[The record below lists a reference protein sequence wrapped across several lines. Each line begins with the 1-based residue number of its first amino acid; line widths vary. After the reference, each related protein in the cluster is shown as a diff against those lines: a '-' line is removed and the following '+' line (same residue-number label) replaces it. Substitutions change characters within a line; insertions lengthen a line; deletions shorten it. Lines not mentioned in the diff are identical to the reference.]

1 MDNKND
7 SKEVSIPRDPPVII
21 YSAEITNGYVFR
33 QIFELY
39 DKLVIEGIPM
49 YFKDTGIT
57 IRTGSSS
64 SRDSMKLISD
74 IEIFTDD
81 IIHYYMNEDLATI
94 KKSDEQESACYI
106 EELNINT
113 VKSVFKSIA
122 KSNSV
127 RIYKT
132 TLCDDVF
139 IEIRGLTTEHSRL
152 TTNKFRK
159 FHYDI
164 SEYQDDFEKP
174 NLKIEISQ
182 FCTTMKGMTRGD
194 AEYTS
199 FKVFPEGMMIEGRN
213 GTGSITKDM
222 RWGKLP
228 DQDDVAI
235 EIEYDKDD
243 YYETKVSSS
252 SIKALTKISGMS
264 NYSIIKIIS
273 SRNGLLRLSHKIG
286 DFGEHNIYLVDN
298 S

>member
-1 MDNKND
+1 MELENSDEKIP
-7 SKEVSIPRDPPVII
+7 KEIDVVV

-39 DKLVIEGIPM
+39 DKLVIEGIPV
-49 YFKDTGIT
+49 YFKESGIT
-57 IRTGSSS
+57 IRTGTSS

-74 IEIFTDD
+74 IEIYTDD
-81 IIHYYMNEDLATI
+81 IINYYMNEDLATI
-94 KKSDEQESACYI
+94 KRTEDQSPCYI

-132 TLCDDVF
+132 TLSDDVF
-139 IEIRGLTTEHSRL
+139 IEIKGLTTEHSRL
-152 TTNKFRK
+152 STSKHRK
-159 FHYDI
+159 VYYDL
-164 SEYQDDFEKP
+164 SEYQDDMEKP
-174 NLKIEISQ
+174 NIKIEISQ

-199 FKVFPEGMMIEGRN
+199 FKVFDEGLMVEGRN

-222 RWGKLP
+222 RWGSLP
-228 DQDDVAI
+228 DSNDPNI
-235 EIEYDKDD
+235 EMEVERDSYF
-243 YYETKVSSS
+243 ETKVSSP
-252 SIKALTKISGMS
+252 SIKALSKISSMT
-264 NYSIIKIIS
+264 NYSIIKVFS
-273 SRNGLLRLSHKIG
+273 FRDGLMRLNHKIG
-286 DFGEHNIYLVDN
+286 DFGEHNVYLIDN

>member
-1 MDNKND
+1 M
-7 SKEVSIPRDPPVII
+7 EVSNRNQENIPREITITV

-39 DKLVIEGIPM
+39 DKLVMEGIPI
-49 YFKDTGIT
+49 YFKESGIT
-57 IRTGSSS
+57 IRTGTSS

-81 IIHYYMNEDLATI
+81 IIEYYMNKELATI
-94 KKSDEQESACYI
+94 KGSDEDTACYI

-132 TLCDDVF
+132 TMSDDVF
-139 IEIRGLTTEHSRL
+139 IEIKGLTTEHSRL
-152 TTNKFRK
+152 TTSKYRK
-159 FHYDI
+159 IHYDV
-164 SEYQDDFEKP
+164 SDYQDDEKP

-199 FKVFPEGMMIEGRN
+199 FKVFPKGMKIEGRN

-222 RWGKLP
+222 CWGKVPGL
-228 DQDDVAI
+228 QEQSI
-235 EIEYDKDD
+235 EIEHDPED

-273 SRNGLLRLSHKIG
+273 FRNGLLRLNHKIG

>member
-1 MDNKND
+1 MDIVHQD
-7 SKEVSIPRDPPVII
+7 ERIPREVPII
-21 YSAEITNGYVFR
+21 VYCAEITNGYVFR

-49 YFKDTGIT
+49 YLKESGIT
-57 IRTGSSS
+57 IRTGTSS

-74 IEIFTDD
+74 VEIFTED
-81 IIHYYMNEDLATI
+81 IIHYYLNEELATI
-94 KKSDEQESACYI
+94 KKTEDEDACYI

-132 TLCDDVF
+132 TISDDVF
-139 IEIRGLTTEHSRL
+139 IEIKGLTTEHSRL
-152 TTNKFRK
+152 STSRHRK
-159 FHYDI
+159 VHYDV
-164 SEYQDDFEKP
+164 SDYQDDVKKP

-222 RWGKLP
+222 CWGKMP
-228 DQDDVAI
+228 NDGGGQV
-235 EIEYDKDD
+235 EIDLDPDD
-243 YYETKVSSS
+243 YFETKVSSS

-273 SRNGLLRLSHKIG
+273 FRNGLLRLNHKIG

>member
-1 MDNKND
+1 MELLSREEKIP
-7 SKEVSIPRDPPVII
+7 KEIDVVV

-39 DKLVIEGIPM
+39 DKLVIEGIPV
-49 YFKDTGIT
+49 YFKESGIT
-57 IRTGSSS
+57 IRTGTSS

-74 IEIFTDD
+74 IEIYTDD
-81 IIHYYMNEDLATI
+81 IINYYLNEDLATI
-94 KKSDEQESACYI
+94 KRTEDQSPCTI

-132 TLCDDVF
+132 TLSDDVF
-139 IEIRGLTTEHSRL
+139 IEIKGLTTEHSRL
-152 TTNKFRK
+152 STSKYRK
-159 FHYDI
+159 VHYDI
-164 SEYQDDFEKP
+164 SEYQDESEKP

-199 FKVFPEGMMIEGRN
+199 FKVFPDGMMIEGRN
-213 GTGSITKDM
+213 GTGSITKYM
-222 RWGKLP
+222 KWGNVP
-228 DQDDVAI
+228 VTQDPNIEVDVDRSS
-235 EIEYDKDD
+235 YF
-243 YYETKVSSS
+243 ETKVSSS
-252 SIKALTKISGMS
+252 SIKALTKISSMS

-273 SRNGLLRLSHKIG
+273 FRDGLLRLNHKIG

>member
-1 MDNKND
+1 MELLSREDKIP
-7 SKEVSIPRDPPVII
+7 KEIDVVV

-39 DKLVIEGIPM
+39 DKLVIEGIPV
-49 YFKDTGIT
+49 YFKESGIT
-57 IRTGSSS
+57 IRTGTSS

-74 IEIFTDD
+74 IEIYTDD
-81 IIHYYMNEDLATI
+81 IISYYLNEDLATI
-94 KKSDEQESACYI
+94 KRTEDQTPCYI

-132 TLCDDVF
+132 TMSDDVF
-139 IEIRGLTTEHSRL
+139 IEIKGLTTEHSRL
-152 TTNKFRK
+152 STSKYRK
-159 FHYDI
+159 VHYDI
-164 SEYQDDFEKP
+164 SDYQDEEEKP
-174 NLKIEISQ
+174 NLKIEINQ

-194 AEYTS
+194 AEY
-199 FKVFPEGMMIEGRN
+199 MMIEGRN

-222 RWGKLP
+222 KWGKVP
-228 DQDDVAI
+228 AQDPSI
-235 EIEYDKDD
+235 EMEIDRSSYF
-243 YYETKVSSS
+243 ETKVSSS
-252 SIKALTKISGMS
+252 SIKALTKISSMS

-273 SRNGLLRLSHKIG
+273 FRDGLLRLNHKIG

>member
-1 MDNKND
+1 MELENSDEK
-7 SKEVSIPRDPPVII
+7 IPREIDVVV

-39 DKLVIEGIPM
+39 DKLVIEGIPV
-49 YFKDTGIT
+49 YFKESGIT
-57 IRTGSSS
+57 IRTGTSS

-74 IEIFTDD
+74 IEIYTDD
-81 IIHYYMNEDLATI
+81 IINYYMNEDLASI
-94 KKSDEQESACYI
+94 KRTDEQSPCYI

-132 TLCDDVF
+132 TLSDDVF
-139 IEIRGLTTEHSRL
+139 IEIKGLTTEHSRL
-152 TTNKFRK
+152 STSKHRK
-159 FHYDI
+159 VYYDL
-164 SEYQDDFEKP
+164 SDYQDDMEKP
-174 NLKIEISQ
+174 NIKIEISQ

-199 FKVFPEGMMIEGRN
+199 FKVFQDGLMVEGRN

-222 RWGKLP
+222 RWGSLP
-228 DQDDVAI
+228 DSNDPNI
-235 EIEYDKDD
+235 EVDIERDSYF
-243 YYETKVSSS
+243 ETKVSSP
-252 SIKALTKISGMS
+252 SIKALSKISSMT
-264 NYSIIKIIS
+264 NYSIIKVFS
-273 SRNGLLRLSHKIG
+273 FRDGLMRLNHKIG

>member
-1 MDNKND
+1 MDIVHHD
-7 SKEVSIPRDPPVII
+7 ERIPKEIPII
-21 YSAEITNGYVFR
+21 VYCAEITNGYVFR

-49 YFKDTGIT
+49 YLKESGIT
-57 IRTGSSS
+57 IRTGTSS

-74 IEIFTDD
+74 VEIFTED
-81 IIHYYMNEDLATI
+81 IIHYYLNDELATI
-94 KKSDEQESACYI
+94 KKTEDEDACYI

-122 KSNSV
+122 KSNRV

-132 TLCDDVF
+132 TLSEDVF
-139 IEIRGLTTEHSRL
+139 IEIKGLTTEHSRL
-152 TTNKFRK
+152 STSRHRK
-159 FHYDI
+159 VHYDV
-164 SEYQDDFEKP
+164 SDYQDDVKKP

-222 RWGKLP
+222 CWGKRP
-228 DQDDVAI
+228 NESGSQVDI
-235 EIEYDKDD
+235 ELDPDD
-243 YYETKVSSS
+243 YFETKVSSS

-273 SRNGLLRLSHKIG
+273 FRNGLLRLNHKIG

>member
-1 MDNKND
+1 MELLSREDKIP
-7 SKEVSIPRDPPVII
+7 KEIDVVV

-39 DKLVIEGIPM
+39 DKLVIEGIPV
-49 YFKDTGIT
+49 YFKESGIT
-57 IRTGSSS
+57 IRTGTSS

-74 IEIFTDD
+74 IEIYTDD
-81 IIHYYMNEDLATI
+81 IISYYLNEDLATI
-94 KKSDEQESACYI
+94 KRTEDHAPCYI

-132 TLCDDVF
+132 TMSDDVF
-139 IEIRGLTTEHSRL
+139 IEIKGLTTEHSRL
-152 TTNKFRK
+152 STSKYRK
-159 FHYDI
+159 VHYDI
-164 SEYQDDFEKP
+164 SEYQDEEEKA
-174 NLKIEISQ
+174 NLKIEINQ

-222 RWGKLP
+222 KWGKVP
-228 DQDDVAI
+228 AQDPNI
-235 EIEYDKDD
+235 EMEIDRSSYF
-243 YYETKVSSS
+243 ETKVSSS
-252 SIKALTKISGMS
+252 SIKALTKISSMS

-273 SRNGLLRLSHKIG
+273 FRDGLLRLNHKIG